1 VLIGPTCLGASPMNA
16 GMHIDIGK
24 CQSEYADQF
33 PAPEAV
39 NARFIFND
47 ISNQITKLQ
56 KIYDLSLENREST
69 KIFDVDTWLIKTVK
83 LRRLRDN
90 YFSCDLF
97 ADPAW
102 DILLDLTIARKKGV
116 KISVSSLCIAA
127 SVPTTTALRKINHM
141 IGDGLI
147 FKEPDKNDR
156 RRTYISIC
164 DQAYRKML
172 DYISESYKISS
183 SRSVNQING
192 TFLSNQN

>member
-127 SVPTTTALRKINHM
+127 SVPTTTALRKINRM
-141 IGDGLI
+141 IVDGMI
-147 FKEPDKNDR
+147 FKEPDQNDK
-156 RRTYISIC
+156 RRTYISISEHTY
-164 DQAYRKML
+164 QKML
-172 DYISESYKISS
+172 AYISESFRICSLESS
-183 SRSVNQING
+183 NENTGIALQN
-192 TFLSNQN
+192 SN